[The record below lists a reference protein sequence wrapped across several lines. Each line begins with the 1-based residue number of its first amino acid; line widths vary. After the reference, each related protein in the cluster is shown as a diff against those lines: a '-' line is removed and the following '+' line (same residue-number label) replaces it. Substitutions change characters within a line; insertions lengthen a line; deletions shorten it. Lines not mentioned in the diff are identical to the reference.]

1 MYPVIFATLF
11 SIGLFFSM
19 IGLLEIG
26 RRIGR
31 IHVEEDADH
40 ARDGVSAI
48 EGAVF
53 GLMGL
58 LVAFTFSG
66 ALTRFDNRRALVVEE
81 ANDIGTAWMRIDLL
95 PPESQP
101 ALRDLFRNYLDSR
114 LKLYRSFPDVAAI
127 QAEYAHSAELQ
138 QQIWDAAVADC
149 HASPSPNVGLLVLP
163 ALNTMFDIRT
173 TRKMS
178 KLVHPPVV
186 IYVMLGLLALGSSV
200 FAGYDMAS
208 SRKKS
213 WLHIVGFAAAL
224 SGSAYVILDLEYPRV
239 GLIRVN
245 DFDIVLVEL
254 RESMK

>member
-1 MYPVIFATLF
+1 MYPVVFATLF
-11 SIGLFFSM
+11 SILLFFSM
-19 IGLLEIG
+19 ICLLELG
-26 RRIGR
+26 MRIGR
-31 IHVEEDADH
+31 SHVAEDA
-40 ARDGVSAI
+40 ALSREGVNAI

-66 ALTRFDNRRALVVEE
+66 ALNRFDARRGLIVEE
-81 ANDIGTAWMRIDLL
+81 ANDISSVWMLIDVL

-101 ALRDLFRNYLDSR
+101 ALRDLLRKYLDSR
-114 LKLYRSFPDVAAI
+114 LELYRVFPNFTAVD
-127 QAEYAHSAELQ
+127 AEYARSAELQ
-138 QQIWDAAVADC
+138 QQIWSAAVAGC
-149 HASPSPNVGLLVLP
+149 HASPSPTVGQLVLP

-178 KLVHPPVV
+178 KLTHPPVA
-186 IYVMLGLLALGSSV
+186 IYIMLGLLAMGSSV

-224 SGSAYVILDLEYPRV
+224 SGSAFVILDLEYPRV
-239 GLIRVN
+239 GIIRVN
-245 DFDIVLVEL
+245 DFDRVLVEL
-254 RESMK
+254 RASMK